1 MNFSFTYSSEAV
13 VLDVLPERRGMLAR
27 MFTISSSEPDLENL
41 SEQEHRLV
49 FALGDLRALSDE
61 MDERLEITRS
71 RIIMGHRLIAALDAE
86 TAATLGLPPLTDLT
100 LCTDAEGVIG
110 SPDFRLVY
118 YWERGGQRRT
128 PQRTGAIL
136 DMAGGQRIPLWMLDA
151 LDVADS
157 FVPTRDD
164 ARHWEALARFR
175 RALDPGIE
183 MAEENPTARLSMTD
197 FLQGLK
203 ISLSDCLSI
212 SPNGDGTDFEV
223 VPFSSRRPDT
233 EGMSSEADGEL
244 EYSDL
249 GRFQNKFRE
258 RGVLKAYSLARGHYL
273 VMDPSV
279 APVLKVMSEMQRA
292 SPQERRAFIR
302 NPRIRITEAV
312 EADLRV
318 RGELTDLSP
327 EEQEEAIEA
336 VAVPAFVETKEYSDR
351 VIGVEVYRG
360 NLIGRE
366 GASGT
371 TWLPEAFAPK
381 ISALT
386 DDMSVSELR
395 ALREKVE
402 AGLIAEENVVSVAN
416 GILPV
421 TPQTLAFLDAQLA
434 AREEASGEVA
444 QEGDGEAPKPG
455 PIILKTIENT
465 DNLSWNIP
473 LRPRR
478 SDMGEVVPP
487 GILTR
492 LKDHQVNCLEW
503 QIRAWKAG
511 LPGIL
516 NADEQGLGK
525 TLQTISFLVWLN
537 EHMRRVG
544 PRRPILVVAPTSL
557 LKNWE
562 MEVERH
568 VTKPGLGFLVRLY
581 GASISARK
589 LPGQR
594 GTDKETGEEKLDF
607 SDIHN
612 AIERDSGHFTW
623 ILTTYATL
631 TNYQHSLARIPF
643 AVTVFDEIQ
652 NIKTP
657 GTLSFLAAHTL
668 DTDFRIGLTGTPI
681 ENSTRDI
688 WAIMDTLAPG
698 ALGSLQDFRERYGAA
713 EQGNMEE
720 LYERLFTSFK
730 TRPPLAIRRLK
741 EKVARDLPTKSRFL
755 HPQQMPLLQAQKYE
769 EARVKLQNGGAGAA
783 LKMLHHIRSV
793 SVHPALDADLDT
805 EDFIGMSARLSTTFD
820 ILRRIRAEG
829 ERALVFI
836 EHRRMQHRFI
846 ELAKVKLRLKE
857 IGLINSDTPIRKRQ
871 EIVDNFQKNI
881 ERGNGFDLLVL
892 GPKAAGT
899 GLTLTAATHVI
910 HLSRWWNPAV
920 EEQCNDRVHRLGQT
934 RPVTIHVPLAIHP
947 NYREQ
952 SFDLLLQS
960 LMQRKRQLATSALW
974 PMGDSERDV
983 ACLTAELQECD
994 ISPQGDVIQH
1004 SMKRLYERDGLD
1016 IPKPDQHGGWSF
1028 K

>member
-27 MFTISSSEPDLENL
+27 MFATSSSGSDLENL

-71 RIIMGHRLIAALDAE
+71 RIIIGHRLVAALDAE
-86 TAATLGLPPLTDLT
+86 TAATLGLPSLTDLM

-110 SPDFRLVY
+110 SPDFRLSY
-118 YWERGGQRRT
+118 HWERNGQRRT
-128 PQRTGAIL
+128 PRRTGAIL
-136 DMAGGQRIPLWMLDA
+136 DIAGGQRIPLWMLDA
-151 LDVADS
+151 LDVADG
-157 FVPTRDD
+157 FVRTHDD

-183 MAEENPTARLSMTD
+183 MAGESPTARLSMTD

-212 SPNGDGTDFEV
+212 SPNKDGTDFEV
-223 VPFSSRRPDT
+223 VPFSSRRSDT
-233 EGMSSEADGEL
+233 EGMSSETDGEL

-273 VMDPSV
+273 VMDPSI
-279 APVLKVMSEMQRA
+279 APVLKVMSEMQHA
-292 SPQERRAFIR
+292 SPQERHAFIR
-302 NPRIRITEAV
+302 NPRICITEAV
-312 EADLRV
+312 ESDLRAK
-318 RGELTDLSP
+318 GELTDLSP
-327 EEQEEAIEA
+327 EEQEELIES

-360 NLIGRE
+360 NLIGRD
-366 GASGT
+366 GPSGT
-371 TWLPEAFAPK
+371 TWLPEAFSPEV
-381 ISALT
+381 SALT
-386 DDMSVSELR
+386 GDMSVSELR

-402 AGLIAEENVVSVAN
+402 AGLTAGENVVPVAG

-421 TPQTLAFLDAQLA
+421 TPQTLAFLDSQLA

-444 QEGDGEAPKPG
+444 QEEAEDAPKSG
-455 PIILKTIENT
+455 PVILKTLENT

-478 SDMGEVVPP
+478 SDMGETVPP
-487 GILTR
+487 GIFTR
-492 LKDHQVNCLEW
+492 LKDHQVDCLQW

-537 EHMRRVG
+537 EHMKRVG

-562 MEVERH
+562 QEVERH
-568 VTKPGLGFLVRLY
+568 VEKPGLGFLVRLY
-581 GASISARK
+581 GSSISARK
-589 LPGQR
+589 LPGRQ

-612 AIERDSGHFTW
+612 AIERDSGHLTW

-643 AVTVFDEIQ
+643 SVTVFDEIQ

-698 ALGSLQDFRERYGAA
+698 ALGSLQDFRERYGKA
-713 EQGNMEE
+713 EEGNMEE
-720 LYERLFTSFK
+720 LHQRLFSSFQ

-741 EKVARDLPTKSRFL
+741 ETVARDLPAKSRFL
-755 HPQQMPLLQAQKYE
+755 YPQAMPPLQAKKYE
-769 EARVKLQNGGAGAA
+769 EARIKLQKGGAGAA

-793 SVHPALDADLDT
+793 SVHPAIDTDLDT
-805 EDFIGMSARLSTTFD
+805 EDFIRMSARLSTTFD
-820 ILRRIRAEG
+820 ILRRIRAAG

-846 ELAKVKLRLKE
+846 ELAKVKLGLKK
-857 IGLINSDTPIRKRQ
+857 IGLINGDTPIRKRQ
-871 EIVDNFQKNI
+871 EIVNNFQKNLD
-881 ERGNGFDLLVL
+881 EGAGFDLLVL

-920 EEQCNDRVHRLGQT
+920 EEQCNDRVHRLGQI

-974 PMGDSERDV
+974 PMGDSDSDV
-983 ACLTAELQECD
+983 AFLAENLKEGD
-994 ISPQGDVIQH
+994 FASEGDVICH
-1004 SMKRLYERDGLD
+1004 SMEKLYARDGLELPESNQD
-1016 IPKPDQHGGWSF
+1016 GGWYF